1 MKIDAKTVI
10 IAILLAVVVYLF
22 IMHTSTKMMESFI
35 PVPQEMSEM
44 PLTPA
49 VIPDIS
55 AEADKINEMYKEA
68 PLDITGYST
77 DDSHARV
84 EF

>member
-22 IMHTSTKMMESFI
+22 IMHTSTKMMESFV
-35 PVPQEMSEM
+35 PVPQEFS
-44 PLTPA
+44 PATLTPA
-49 VIPDIS
+49 IIPDIS
-55 AEADKINEMYKEA
+55 AEADKTSEMYVEA
-68 PLDITGYST
+68 PLNITGYSS
-77 DDSHARV
+77 DDSHAQV